1 MASPGIVII
10 RTSAVEVSIQAVSPR
25 SNPAAKAGVACHGS
39 RIDRQATIGMTLDM
53 TRPPVE
59 RFLPVVTASH
69 VPNPVSML
77 HCGNAAESA
86 SNSDRRRGDL
96 PNRWAD
102 LFRQWQDVAT
112 PPNPPPSKRKPSVC
126 RGRGLRGEA
135 LMLRISLYF
144 PRPLRADR
152 PASRWGRVGAGVAV
166 LQAAALQPAGPG
178 RGSRSMAE
186 IKTEVLIAGGGMVG
200 MATAIGLA
208 RAGIACV
215 LVDAEPAAERV
226 STGYDGRSSAIAY
239 GSQQALMSLGIWAGM
254 ADEAQ
259 PILDIR
265 VSDGARSALRA
276 AAGIGVAEF
285 AYAQTGIVCTVSHE
299 LPHEGVAH
307 EHFLPAG
314 PFAMLPMTDHE
325 GLHRSS
331 IVWTERRDLAQAMLA
346 LDDDGFSAEIERRFG
361 DSLGRI
367 HVLGRRWSYPLR
379 LLHAQSYVAARLA
392 LIGDAAHAIHPIAG
406 QGLNLGLR
414 DVAALA
420 EVLADAHR
428 LGLDLGT
435 ADVLADYQRWR
446 RFDTLLLIAVTDSL
460 NRLFSTDIAPLR
472 FLRDLGLGAVNRL
485 PPVKRLLMRHAMG
498 AAGPR
503 PRLLR
508 GLPL

>member
-1 MASPGIVII
+1 
-10 RTSAVEVSIQAVSPR
+10 
-25 SNPAAKAGVACHGS
+25 
-39 RIDRQATIGMTLDM
+39 
-53 TRPPVE
+53 
-59 RFLPVVTASH
+59 
-69 VPNPVSML
+69 
-77 HCGNAAESA
+77 
-86 SNSDRRRGDL
+86 
-96 PNRWAD
+96 
-102 LFRQWQDVAT
+102 
-112 PPNPPPSKRKPSVC
+112 
-126 RGRGLRGEA
+126 
-135 LMLRISLYF
+135 
-144 PRPLRADR
+144 
-152 PASRWGRVGAGVAV
+152 
-166 LQAAALQPAGPG
+166 
-178 RGSRSMAE
+178 MAE

-200 MATAIGLA
+200 MATAVGLA

-215 LVDAEPAAERV
+215 LVDAQSPAERV

-265 VSDGARSALRA
+265 VSDGRPGEPAAPLFLHYDHLESGLDAPFGAIVENRAIRRALLARLAELPQVSVIAPARVAGMKQGPVSVTATLEDGTVVNASLVVAADGARSALRG

-285 AYAQTGIVCTVSHE
+285 AYAQTGIVCTVSHD

-331 IVWTERRDLAQAMLA
+331 IVWTERRDLAPAMLA

-472 FLRDLGLGAVNRL
+472 LLRDLGLGAVNRL

-498 AAGPR
+498 ASGPR